1 MIELLLFIL
10 AFGQTYEDVE
20 IFPDK
25 VELLRGISQSVRIS
39 GYLGDSNPETF
50 VLSITRPDG
59 VNDTQIVG
67 VTNPGTYDSAY
78 LLSWDMPAGRYDVN
92 LLLNGTSFVK
102 TSFVAFVSDEDDAA
116 SVANLVSISFDSKN
130 IQCKNDGDCYSPQNF
145 YIRQHESVV
154 WENAD
159 QSVHTVT
166 SGIIIQR
173 QKAIGTLTIF
183 LFFLF

>member
-1 MIELLLFIL
+1 
-10 AFGQTYEDVE
+10 
-20 IFPDK
+20 
-25 VELLRGISQSVRIS
+25 
-39 GYLGDSNPETF
+39 
-50 VLSITRPDG
+50 
-59 VNDTQIVG
+59 
-67 VTNPGTYDSAY
+67 
-78 LLSWDMPAGRYDVN
+78 MPAGRYDVN

-116 SVANLVSISFDSKN
+116 SVANLASISFDSKN